1 MSRIKQI
8 KVNAIKNGTVIDHI
22 TAGKVRKVLDILE
35 LDGTETVMIGMNLSS
50 KKLNRKDIVKIE
62 NKELSHDEVNS
73 IALVAPNARLTI
85 INDFEVVKKVSLEIP
100 EFIENLIVCPNP
112 KCITNSED
120 IKSKFRLTKDEPV
133 KVRCK
138 YCEKK
143 YLIDEV
149 RIKK

>member
-1 MSRIKQI
+1 MSKIKQI

-22 TAGKVRKVLDILE
+22 TAGKVRKVLDILSLE
-35 LDGTETVMIGMNLSS
+35 GTDTVMIGMNLSS
-50 KKLNRKDIVKIE
+50 SKIGRKDIVKIE

-73 IALVAPNARLTI
+73 IALVAPNATLII

-100 EFIENLIVCPNP
+100 EYIENLIVCPNH
-112 KCITNSED
+112 KCITNSEE
-120 IKSKFRLTKDEPV
+120 IRSKFRLTKDEPV
-133 KVRCK
+133 KVRCF

-149 RIKK
+149 KIKK

>member
-8 KVNAIKNGTVIDHI
+8 KVNAIRNGTVIDHI

-35 LDGTETVMIGMNLSS
+35 LDGKEIVMVGMNLSS

-62 NKELSHDEVNS
+62 NKELSHNEVNS
-73 IALVAPNARLTI
+73 IALVAPNATLTI
-85 INDFEVVKKVSLEIP
+85 INDFGVVKKVSLEIP
-100 EFIENLIVCPNP
+100 EYIENLIVCPNH
-112 KCITNSED
+112 KCITNSEE

-133 KVRCK
+133 KVRCF

-149 RIKK
+149 KIKK

>member
-1 MSRIKQI
+1 MSQIKQI

-35 LDGTETVMIGMNLSS
+35 LDGSEIVMVGMNLSS
-50 KKLNRKDIVKIE
+50 KKLYRKDIVKIE
-62 NKELSHDEVNS
+62 NKELSHNEVNS
-73 IALVAPNARLTI
+73 IALIAPNATLI
-85 INDFEVVKKVSLEIP
+85 IIKDFEVEKKVSLEIP
-100 EFIENLIVCPNP
+100 ENIENLIVCPNP

-133 KVRCK
+133 KVRCF

-149 RIKK
+149 KIKK

>member
-1 MSRIKQI
+1 MSQIKQI

-35 LDGTETVMIGMNLSS
+35 LDGTEIVMVGMNLSS

-62 NKELSHDEVNS
+62 NKELSHNEVNS
-73 IALVAPNARLTI
+73 IALVAPNATLI
-85 INDFEVVKKVSLEIP
+85 IIKDFEVEKKVSLEIP
-100 EFIENLIVCPNP
+100 ENIENLIVCPNP

-133 KVRCK
+133 KVRCF

-149 RIKK
+149 KIKK

>member
-62 NKELSHDEVNS
+62 NKELSQDEVNS

-100 EFIENLIVCPNP
+100 EYIENLIVCPNP

-133 KVRCK
+133 KVRCH

-149 RIKK
+149 KIKK

>member
-1 MSRIKQI
+1 MSQIKQI

-35 LDGTETVMIGMNLSS
+35 LDGTEIVMVGMNLSS

-62 NKELSHDEVNS
+62 NKELSRNEVNS
-73 IALVAPNARLTI
+73 IALVAPNATLI
-85 INDFEVVKKVSLEIP
+85 IIKDFEVEKKVSLEIP
-100 EFIENLIVCPNP
+100 ENIENLIVCPNP

-133 KVRCK
+133 KVRCF

-149 RIKK
+149 KIKK

>member
-1 MSRIKQI
+1 MSKIKQI

-22 TAGKVRKVLDILE
+22 TAGKVRKVLDILNLE
-35 LDGTETVMIGMNLSS
+35 GTDTVMIGMNLSS
-50 KKLNRKDIVKIE
+50 SKIGRKDIVKIE

-73 IALVAPNARLTI
+73 IALVAPNATLII

-100 EFIENLIVCPNP
+100 EYIENLIVCPNH
-112 KCITNSED
+112 KCITNSEE

-133 KVRCK
+133 KVRCF

-149 RIKK
+149 KIKK

>member
-1 MSRIKQI
+1 MSQVKQI

-35 LDGTETVMIGMNLSS
+35 LDGTEIVMVGMNLSS

-62 NKELSHDEVNS
+62 NKELSHNEVNS
-73 IALVAPNARLTI
+73 IALVAPNATLI
-85 INDFEVVKKVSLEIP
+85 IIKDFEVEKKVSLEIP
-100 EFIENLIVCPNP
+100 ENIENLIVCPNP

-120 IKSKFRLTKDEPV
+120 IKSKFRLTKDETV
-133 KVRCK
+133 KVRCF

-149 RIKK
+149 KIKK